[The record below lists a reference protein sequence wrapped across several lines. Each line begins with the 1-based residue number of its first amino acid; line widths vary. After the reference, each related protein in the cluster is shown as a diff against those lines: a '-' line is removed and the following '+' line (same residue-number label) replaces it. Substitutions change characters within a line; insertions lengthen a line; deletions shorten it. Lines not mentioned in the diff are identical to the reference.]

1 MENKKFQPKSKEEEI
16 EILIKDDSVF
26 SNTKNYISS
35 LISDALGHFILPEEE
50 RSKLHVEILGDVPIA
65 AERYLSSEKNIDT
78 SYKFSVYFA
87 WYVAQHINA
96 VKGLKRK
103 MDACK

>member
-16 EILIKDDSVF
+16 EILIKDDSIF
-26 SNTKNYISS
+26 SNTKKYISP
-35 LISDALGHFILPEEE
+35 LISNALDYFILSEEK
-50 RSKLHVEILGDVPIA
+50 RSKLYVEILGDVPIA
-65 AERYLSSEKNIDT
+65 AERYLSSKKNIDA

-103 MDACK
+103 MDVRE